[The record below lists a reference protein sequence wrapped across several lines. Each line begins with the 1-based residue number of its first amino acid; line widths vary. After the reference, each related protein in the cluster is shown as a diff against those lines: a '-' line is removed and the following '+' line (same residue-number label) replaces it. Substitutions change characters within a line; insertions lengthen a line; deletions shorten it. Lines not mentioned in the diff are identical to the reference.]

1 MMDILDFH
9 THRLDATGALIA
21 VDPRRFDPQTGL
33 WYSVGFHPWDNVEN
47 LTDSDF
53 DLLRQC
59 AGHPQVLAVGE
70 TGIDRLRGGHLV
82 EQGEAFVRHLQL
94 AHALGKPVVVHNVR
108 ATQDILDAR
117 RIARLDDVTLVIHGM
132 RGNANVARTL
142 LDAGCYLSYG
152 PRFNPEALKS
162 TPMDRLLIE
171 TDDSDTPITT
181 VASLVAQ
188 TLHLTID
195 EITTTA
201 TANTQQLLFS
211 RGHQ

>member
-21 VDPRRFDPQTGL
+21 VDPRRFDPQRGL

-47 LTDSDF
+47 LADSDF

-94 AHALGKPVVVHNVR
+94 AHALGKPVVAHNVR
-108 ATQDILDAR
+108 ATQDILDVR
-117 RIARLDDVTLVIHGM
+117 RSVRLEGVPLIIHGM

-152 PRFNPEALKS
+152 PRFNPAALKS

-181 VASLVAQ
+181 VASLAAQ

-201 TANTQQLLFS
+201 TAKTHRLLVS

>member
-21 VDPRRFDPQTGL
+21 VDPRRFDPQPDK
-33 WYSVGFHPWDNVEN
+33 WYSVGFHPWDKVEQ

-59 AGHPQVLAVGE
+59 ADHPQVLAVGE

-108 ATQDILDAR
+108 ATQDILAAR
-117 RIARLDDVTLVIHGM
+117 HRAGLDDVTLVIHGM
-132 RGNANVARTL
+132 RGNANVARSL

-152 PRFNPEALKS
+152 PRFHAEALKI
-162 TPMDRLLIE
+162 TPQDRLLIE
-171 TDDSDTPITT
+171 TDDSDTPITA
-181 VASLVAQ
+181 VASLAAQ
-188 TLHLTID
+188 TLHLTVD
-195 EITTTA
+195 EITSTA
-201 TANTQQLLFS
+201 TANARLLLMK
-211 RGHQ
+211 GHSH